1 MKGIQLILSEVEA
14 ESQDTVAGDAVQ
26 FLLVSQGPVLGC
38 VSELVKL
45 ERANKEPRGS
55 DPVGLE

>member
-26 FLLVSQGPVLGC
+26 FLLVSKGHILGC
-38 VSELVKL
+38 VSELITL
-45 ERANKEPRGS
+45 EQANKEPRDS